1 MEQKDNLRRDQPPVD
16 PEQAI
21 RDFVAKKFFQS
32 SYLACDEITKT
43 QIDNI
48 IEETDFTDVMDT
60 ILGS

>member
-1 MEQKDNLRRDQPPVD
+1 MEQKDDLERDQPSVD

>member
-1 MEQKDNLRRDQPPVD
+1 MEQKNSLSNNQPPVD

-21 RDFVAKKFFQS
+21 RDFVAKKYFQS
-32 SYLACDEITKT
+32 SYLACDETTKT

-48 IEETDFTDVMDT
+48 IEETDYTDVMDT